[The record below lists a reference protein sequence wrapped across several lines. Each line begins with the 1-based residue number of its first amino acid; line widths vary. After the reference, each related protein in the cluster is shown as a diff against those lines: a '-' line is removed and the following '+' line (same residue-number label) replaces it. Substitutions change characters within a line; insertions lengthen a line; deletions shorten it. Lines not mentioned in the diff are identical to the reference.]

1 MLLVS
6 PGQII
11 HAKMPLCW
19 LYQSENVRYFLGGN
33 FQLPHPKTDLTL
45 PMAAVLYP
53 ALLAMLARLV
63 SLLGNPALPA
73 AEMITGGVLAN
84 PGELEIMQR
93 HF

>member
-1 MLLVS
+1 MLVIS
-6 PGQII
+6 
-11 HAKMPLCW
+11 
-19 LYQSENVRYFLGGN
+19 VRKCKIFFGGET
-33 FQLPHPKTDLTL
+33 FSFPTQRPDLTL

-63 SLLGNPALPA
+63 SLLGSPALPA

-93 HF
+93 NIWRT